1 MISTQLINEAAQST
15 AKIQPTRTRAV
26 RLLSMKSTMNDL
38 LINSCEQNDADPL
51 SVCAFSL

>member
-26 RLLSMKSTMNDL
+26 RVLSLKSTMNDL